1 MNSCALS
8 WRSWKRFAIPGGEV
22 LAPADGV
29 VTACYVCTGQ
39 MTSETT
45 ALLLA
50 DSSQGWRFTA
60 EVTREQ
66 SKYIGTGDKV
76 QRVWKAAERNTRTYP
91 SSPFLP
97 RMRAAR

>member
-1 MNSCALS
+1 
-8 WRSWKRFAIPGGEV
+8 
-22 LAPADGV
+22 
-29 VTACYVCTGQ
+29 

-76 QRVWKAAERNTRTYP
+76 QLRLESSGKEYKDLPVVAFSPKDEGGTLTVSFRRRTFP
-91 SSPFLP
+91 SGPGWS
-97 RMRAAR
+97 